1 MVFSTFNVRM
11 LVPELWVCCSLR
23 WLGCLCS
30 GCGLFSFVI
39 LGCLCPGCGR
49 GFGLSFAR
57 GVGLVFFVRL
67 PVCLY
72 VGSRWL
78 LVIFSV
84 VVVAVSSFWGGGE
97 GFPLVY
103 HFPVNYIPSNFKLKQ
118 ILCYKCC

>member
-1 MVFSTFNVRM
+1 MGLLFPSLVR
-11 LVPELWVCCSLR
+11 LPVLWLWAFLFCYPWLPMPGLWEGFWSL
-23 WLGCLCS
+23 
-30 GCGLFSFVI
+30 
-39 LGCLCPGCGR
+39 LCPGCGL
-49 GFGLSFAR
+49 GF
-57 GVGLVFFVRL
+57 FFVRL

-84 VVVAVSSFWGGGE
+84 VVVAVSSLWGGGE